1 MGCFINDLANHL
13 TSYNKF
19 AIRDNQRLLYFYTF
33 WPGLKLRKVA
43 KISTET
49 SFLYCCLLSAQVRF
63 HYNDVVISAMTSQIT
78 SLTLFCSTVYSGRR
92 SKKTSKLR
100 VTGLC
105 EFPAQKASNEE
116 KVSIWLRHYPVAVLW
131 RHTNIHCD
139 IRFTLILPCVLEKKF
154 LTFGAIVPLL
164 INTINLTNCLWLK
177 LVKMGLGLGLGLDV
191 YVHIN

>member
-13 TSYNKF
+13 TSYDKF

-49 SFLYCCLLSAQVRF
+49 SFLYCCLLSAQVHS
-63 HYNDVVISAMTSQIT
+63 HYSDVVISAMTSQIT
-78 SLTLFCSTVYSGRR
+78 SLTLFCSTVYSERR

-105 EFPAQKASNEE
+105 EGNSPVTGEFPAQKASNEE
-116 KVSIWLRHYPVAVLW
+116 KVSIWWRHYPVAVLW

-139 IRFTLILPCVLEKKF
+139 IRFTLILPCVLETKI

-164 INTINLTNCLWLK
+164 INIINLTNCLWLK
-177 LVKMGLGLGLGLDV
+177 LV
-191 YVHIN
+191 